1 MILMIDSYPP
11 GFKTLGIRTSLGR
24 AEQLADEYLKRG
36 IEVTVVRE
44 MVAST
49 RWKLSPQFIYAVGY
63 SDLD

>member
-11 GFKTLGIRTSLGR
+11 GFHTLGIRTTLAR
-24 AEQLADEYLKRG
+24 AEQLADKLLKRG

-44 MVAST
+44 RVDGS
-49 RWKLSPQFIYAVGY
+49 RWVPTHFMYTVGY